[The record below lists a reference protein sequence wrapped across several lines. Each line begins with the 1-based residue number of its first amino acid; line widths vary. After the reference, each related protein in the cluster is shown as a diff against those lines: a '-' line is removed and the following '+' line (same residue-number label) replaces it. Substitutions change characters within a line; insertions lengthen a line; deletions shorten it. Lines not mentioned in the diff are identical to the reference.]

1 MWLDA
6 CNLNGPLSTSARH
19 VDLYQLQ
26 WFVAGAEMERRYAR
40 DVQEAI
46 AGRSADRRAAGLARS
61 RPVGLHANMPMASGR
76 AIGM

>member
-1 MWLDA
+1 
-6 CNLNGPLSTSARH
+6 
-19 VDLYQLQ
+19 
-26 WFVAGAEMERRYAR
+26 MERRYAR